1 MKSIDVT
8 VKGVKETTRDRRGFL
23 FILGFPILLI
33 VLFAFAFGS
42 GSFLTGGSLPHNV
55 VVVNEDVGVKVAT
68 NNTTKN
74 INYGNNFIQVL
85 TNATSENSSTHLFT
99 LNNASAAKADDM
111 LKSRNIDAII
121 TIPKNFSAA
130 FVTMVNNSTRI
141 AIESSV
147 GQQQLAS
154 ASNLTPVF
162 DPVTG
167 TFVTPSP
174 TAASSV
180 LIPANVTLPAAGNT
194 TSSLIIQG
202 DAGYMNYATT
212 QGLVM
217 AILGQYKDNVRSN
230 ATALAAPGTGNG
242 LFTDYIPLETVPI
255 AGTQSFTLFDYL
267 IPGLI
272 VFALLMQTGLI
283 AGSLARE
290 VESGA
295 LNRLKLS
302 KVRAVDLLFGTFVTW
317 TLVALAQVIILIAI
331 AIALG
336 YHYQGGVSGLS
347 FALIIGVIAAM
358 ASISLALLVAAFTKN
373 EMQAISLGIMIASPL
388 AFLAGAFMPLPR
400 QELGTLGDH
409 IYQVYDVV
417 PWTHAV
423 SSLRAVLTY
432 GTGLTPNVL
441 FEMSWLIGLTAV
453 LFIVG
458 VVTYRQV
465 RLTPEK

>member
-8 VKGVKETTRDRRGFL
+8 VKGVKETVRDRRGFL

-33 VLFAFAFGS
+33 ALFAFAFGS

-55 VVVNEDVGVKVAT
+55 VVVNEDAGVKVVT
-68 NNTTKN
+68 NNTTKS

-85 TNATSENSSTHLFT
+85 TNATSENSSTHLFNI
-99 LNNASAAKADDM
+99 NNASAEKANDM
-111 LKSRNIDAII
+111 LKSRNIDAVI
-121 TIPKNFSAA
+121 TIPKNFSGA

-147 GQQQLAS
+147 GQQELAS
-154 ASNLTPVF
+154 ASN
-162 DPVTG
+162 
-167 TFVTPSP
+167 P

-202 DAGYMNYATT
+202 DAGYMNYATA

-217 AILGQYKDNVRSN
+217 TILEQYKDSVRSN

-242 LFTDYIPLETVPI
+242 LFTDYIPLESVPI

-302 KVRAVDLLFGTFVTW
+302 KVGAFDLLFGTFTTW
-317 TLVALAQVIILIAI
+317 TIVGVAQVIILIAI
-331 AIALG
+331 AIAFG
-336 YHYQGGVSGLS
+336 YHYQGGVIGLS
-347 FALIIGVIAAM
+347 LALFIGVIAAM

-388 AFLAGAFMPLPR
+388 AFMAGAFMPLPR
-400 QELGTLGDH
+400 QELGTLGGQV
-409 IYQVYDVV
+409 YQVYDVI

-432 GTGLTPNVL
+432 GTGLAPNVL
-441 FEMSWLIGLTAV
+441 LGMSWLIGLTAV